1 MHGNAALKLEDS
13 WDEPATPALVD
24 LTTSPGF
31 AAPETSP
38 VAAMHHQLQ
47 QAALRGVFDKAPSRW
62 HSRHRGPIAL
72 GMAIVTSAA
81 AYAALAHLAG

>member
-1 MHGNAALKLEDS
+1 MHGNAALKLEDNLG
-13 WDEPATPALVD
+13 EPVAPAPLD
-24 LTTSPGF
+24 LTPLPGF

-47 QAALRGVFDKAPSRW
+47 QAALRGFFDKAPSRW
-62 HSRHRGPIAL
+62 RSRHRAPIAI
-72 GMAIVTSAA
+72 GMALVTSAI